1 MKKHFFTFLLT
12 VLISATTLHAQK
24 VQIGGLFYNLN
35 KDKHT
40 AEVISQTSESQ
51 DNYAELTKAL
61 IPETVEDKD
70 ITYTVTAI
78 GDHAFSG
85 CAKLTSVV
93 IPGSVTSIG
102 TEAFYE
108 CSQLACVTFGNGI
121 NTIGVGAFKGC
132 GSITAVE
139 LPESVTE
146 IGEYAFVMCSN
157 LLYITC
163 KAVNPPAL
171 MPYGFSGVET
181 HIPLYVPAQSVDAYI
196 NAEQWKGFEHIFPLN
211 GIDENYTGIGSFS
224 ISPAEKVSFSPGNL
238 QYNAT
243 MDSHL
248 CADGQTLPGTWR
260 FAEHQ
265 WTIVG
270 IGYGQI
276 NPNNYNYV
284 AGTVPNSDNRA
295 IGSDY
300 GGWIDMFGWGTSC
313 WNSGAKIY
321 KPYSTSNDGLDY
333 LPGNNPENG
342 LTGEYAFADWGIYNQ
357 IGKDEPGTWRTLTKD
372 EWNYLLVK
380 RTDAGNKYGAAKV
393 NGVTGIVLLPDEWML
408 PSGCGFTAGMTG
420 ADDHT
425 DWSLVAGTN
434 IYSAVIWQKMEE
446 AGAVF
451 IPVAGY
457 RGGTDVYHVGAYGRY
472 WSSSAYTD
480 NQAYEFNILSNY
492 IGPQDYS
499 VRGRGFSV
507 RLVSRNKDGQKT
519 FTVTFMDGDKVLG
532 EPQTV
537 EYGQAATAPEIKI
550 PQCHTLTWDKDF
562 SCITADLTV
571 QAIWAEAP
579 LASGVCGTNL
589 TWSLDCDGLLVING
603 DGAMNDYTEGG
614 APWYSYCSSVTSAV
628 ISDGVTSIGDYAF
641 YNCGS
646 MTSVTI
652 PNSVTSI
659 GNSAFEYCCGL
670 TSVTIPESVATLG
683 LGATFQKCT
692 GLQSVQWNAISC
704 TIDEY
709 EEGRYYPPF
718 LNLGNIT
725 RFTFGEKVETIP
737 ADLCEGLSGLNSITI
752 PNSVTSIGRT
762 AFMSCSGLTS
772 VTIPESVTTLCL
784 GGTFQK
790 CTGLQSVQWN
800 AIHCTIEEYE
810 EGRCYPPF
818 LNLSNIT
825 QFTFGENVETIPS
838 DLCEGL
844 SGLNSITIPTSVTG
858 IGQYAFYN
866 CSGLTSITC
875 KALVPPALGRKVFRN
890 VEKQIPLYIHCSS
903 AKAYNAAGQ
912 WGDFQTGCDAL
923 NATIAQ
929 NCSLNGINYA
939 TPHPLPDTEYTL
951 TLMTEGCVTHNTY
964 VCFDGQDAVIT
975 AVAKEG
981 FSFKQWDDGNS
992 DNPREITMTQDISLT
1007 AIFAGEAYTV
1017 TFKSEDG
1024 TVLDSRKWDYGTI
1037 PTCAEPTKPADALH
1051 TYTFAGWT
1059 PDVVAVTGDATYTAV
1074 FEASLLDNIVLQ
1086 ENTDADYYNQFAQDY
1101 NGRTV
1106 TTATLNRQFAQGKWA
1121 TLCLPFDVRK
1131 AQMMS
1136 LGLYGRVFEFRYA
1149 EVTENNT
1156 LVAYFAVAQSLEAGK
1171 GYIVNAN
1178 AKLAAKTSFV
1188 FPGVTVNS
1196 NADNGDITTL
1206 TGYNDNSGRGSI
1218 CMVGTL
1224 RTGTLYNY
1232 AGGNTYLGLKD
1243 NMIYYPNTATGTAVY
1258 AYRGFFRSGI
1268 GGVIEEGDDDDEPAA
1283 PQRVRIVVEGETMG
1297 ELEVMNGEADM
1308 QDIQPARKFINNGIL
1323 YIERNGKT
1331 YTAQGAKL

>member
-12 VLISATTLHAQK
+12 VLISATTLQAQK

-132 GSITAVE
+132 GSVTAVE

-333 LPGNNPENG
+333 LPGNNPENN

-425 DWSLVAGTN
+425 DWSLVLGTN

-532 EPQTV
+532 TPQIV
-537 EYGQAATAPEIKI
+537 DYGSAAVAPEVEI
-550 PQCHTLTWDKDF
+550 PQCVSLSWDNDF
-562 SCITADLTV
+562 SYITGNLTV
-571 QAIWAEAP
+571 KAVWTGTTMPAYSVSANDETQGTVIVTQEPTCENRTLAFRADAAE
-579 LASGVCGTNL
+579 GYEFVR
-589 TWSLDCDGLLVING
+589 W
-603 DGAMNDYTEGG
+603 
-614 APWYSYCSSVTSAV
+614 
-628 ISDGVTSIGDYAF
+628 SDGNTD
-641 YNCGS
+641 N
-646 MTSVTI
+646 
-652 PNSVTSI
+652 P
-659 GNSAFEYCCGL
+659 
-670 TSVTIPESVATLG
+670 
-683 LGATFQKCT
+683 
-692 GLQSVQWNAISC
+692 
-704 TIDEY
+704 
-709 EEGRYYPPF
+709 R
-718 LNLGNIT
+718 
-725 RFTFGEKVETIP
+725 
-737 ADLCEGLSGLNSITI
+737 
-752 PNSVTSIGRT
+752 
-762 AFMSCSGLTS
+762 
-772 VTIPESVTTLCL
+772 
-784 GGTFQK
+784 
-790 CTGLQSVQWN
+790 
-800 AIHCTIEEYE
+800 
-810 EGRCYPPF
+810 
-818 LNLSNIT
+818 
-825 QFTFGENVETIPS
+825 
-838 DLCEGL
+838 
-844 SGLNSITIPTSVTG
+844 
-858 IGQYAFYN
+858 
-866 CSGLTSITC
+866 
-875 KALVPPALGRKVFRN
+875 
-890 VEKQIPLYIHCSS
+890 
-903 AKAYNAAGQ
+903 
-912 WGDFQTGCDAL
+912 
-923 NATIAQ
+923 
-929 NCSLNGINYA
+929 
-939 TPHPLPDTEYTL
+939 TL
-951 TLMTEGCVTHNTY
+951 TLA
-964 VCFDGQDAVIT
+964 QDT
-975 AVAKEG
+975 A
-981 FSFKQWDDGNS
+981 
-992 DNPREITMTQDISLT
+992 L
-1007 AIFAGEAYTV
+1007 
-1017 TFKSEDG
+1017 
-1024 TVLDSRKWDYGTI
+1024 
-1037 PTCAEPTKPADALH
+1037 
-1051 TYTFAGWT
+1051 
-1059 PDVVAVTGDATYTAV
+1059 TAV
-1074 FEASLLDNIVLQ
+1074 FEPVIVCGTIETTDGTTVWEDELPFTWEDKTFTEAGTQTATLKSMDGCDSVVTFTLRVRYHNIVLQ
-1086 ENTDADYYNQFAQDY
+1086 ENKDAQYYDFFAEDY
-1101 NGRTV
+1101 NGYAV
-1106 TTATLNRQFAQGKWA
+1106 NTATLNRQFAQGKWA
-1121 TLCLPFDVRK
+1121 TLCLPFYVRK
-1131 AQMMS
+1131 GQMIS

-1149 EVTENNT
+1149 EMTENNT
-1156 LVAYFAVAQSLEAGK
+1156 LVAHFAVAQSLEAGK

-1188 FPGVTVNS
+1188 FPSVTVNTE
-1196 NADNGDITTL
+1196 ADNGDITTL
-1206 TGYNDNSGRGSI
+1206 TGYN
-1218 CMVGTL
+1218 
-1224 RTGTLYNY
+1224 
-1232 AGGNTYLGLKD
+1232 
-1243 NMIYYPNTATGTAVY
+1243 
-1258 AYRGFFRSGI
+1258 
-1268 GGVIEEGDDDDEPAA
+1268 
-1283 PQRVRIVVEGETMG
+1283 
-1297 ELEVMNGEADM
+1297 
-1308 QDIQPARKFINNGIL
+1308 
-1323 YIERNGKT
+1323 
-1331 YTAQGAKL
+1331 